1 MAQVIVLNGI
11 YKEPSRQ
18 ALLAK
23 TGGEDLF
30 DEPCRKLYQALV
42 RQSTAEEE
50 LLGTDAS
57 LLAQVI
63 FLAEKETAES
73 AEPLLYEQALNRL
86 VLRQT
91 ENAYSGLLSRLAQ
104 AENSKDQSLSI
115 KLLQEL
121 EQVRKKKEKLENKA
135 RGMK

>member
-1 MAQVIVLNGI
+1 M
-11 YKEPSRQ
+11 
-18 ALLAK
+18 
-23 TGGEDLF
+23 
-30 DEPCRKLYQALV
+30 
-42 RQSTAEEE
+42 
-50 LLGTDAS
+50 GTDAS

>member
-30 DEPCRKLYQALV
+30 DEPFRKLYQALV
-42 RQSTAEEE
+42 RQSTAEEK

-63 FLAEKETAES
+63 FLAEKET